1 MKVTGS
7 SQPPGGAA
15 TPIDLTSDVSLFDVG
30 TLDLAVRV
38 LPLAQ
43 GYSAKVPGYLLEAGG
58 KTWVT
63 MEVTGSENIAASTA
77 APATDTWVVTADIG
91 GQKVTHWVDKNTREI
106 VKTTVA
112 LGPGIELQM
121 VK

>member
-1 MKVTGS
+1 M
-7 SQPPGGAA
+7 P
-15 TPIDLTSDVSLFDVG
+15 
-30 TLDLAVRV
+30 V
-38 LPLAQ
+38 LE
-43 GYSAKVPGYLLEAGG
+43 SAEAGG

-63 MEVTGSENIAASTA
+63 MEVTGSENVAASA
-77 APATDTWVVTADIG
+77 ASAPTDTWVVASDVG
-91 GQKVTHWVDKNTREI
+91 GQKVTHYVDKTTREI